1 MVGFLRACSSVLV
14 LVLAS
19 CGGGGGDGGAPPNGG
34 GAGGGGSTGNFPT
47 LVPSGSFQLP
57 AFTEPPDRSVTAGVQ
72 RGEVRTGA
80 GTTAPEGLTVEL
92 LDASNAASPRV
103 LGTGLT
109 DSSGAFSING
119 DVTSVGAANRL
130 LRVEVGGGVVLRA
143 FASGWTE
150 ITPGTEV
157 AVQELTRLQKAG
169 RFSGVATGPLAASQ
183 ESLSLVWLGSYV
195 TLPPGQAVASLLV
208 EMRFQ
213 AAWNSW
219 LDRLSKGATTGA
231 GDIAVLVPV
240 SDVTWPSLVTKGGL
254 PPAALRVQSGC
265 SSGLASD
272 NNSCAISA
280 ASDPDLR
287 EAFVVD
293 LLGAKLREETIST
306 DPLSNLLSQVG
317 DLPLLEFPAVV
328 GKRVLYDD
336 PRFVLSADTNI
347 HASVKITRRT
357 YPAQSTSALGGS
369 PQAIRVVL
377 DYEIAMLNM
386 TNGAQTDLLVR
397 EQRWFTPKGG
407 RIRIDS
413 IGLARSGTQVVNDSL
428 SVVAN
433 SLIGVTTLAPTIP
446 FAGVVDARA
455 LPLRHY
461 QAVYSA
467 AFDRV
472 YASSPDDGGK
482 ILELSAT
489 TLDTLRTL
497 SVGVVP
503 RSLAVSSDGQRL
515 FAGLDDGSIAEWS
528 VATLTQLSRTV
539 PMVDPYG
546 VAIDRVFSLAIDP
559 FDSRRVLALVGA
571 SSGSGRGAVAAFRNG
586 DLLLRD
592 APRFNALGWGWGYYT
607 PFTIAW
613 TSVPNEFLSMGIRG
627 PNQLNRFSV
636 GNTVFGELL
645 SVDFGEE
652 VGTIEIGG
660 EIVTDKGSVLDGATF
675 ANKRSL
681 TLAPLGLRDCSRM
694 EAGFSLCR
702 VKDDAFAP
710 PNLVLLTH
718 ATSDFV
724 GVYQPAV
731 ATVTNGCPE
740 RGVRENS
747 LGLDDL
753 RVASMGNRRLLAS
766 SLSAGADG
774 TQRCNLQI
782 WALRGVTQ

>member
-1 MVGFLRACSSVLV
+1 
-14 LVLAS
+14 
-19 CGGGGGDGGAPPNGG
+19 
-34 GAGGGGSTGNFPT
+34 
-47 LVPSGSFQLP
+47 
-57 AFTEPPDRSVTAGVQ
+57 
-72 RGEVRTGA
+72 
-80 GTTAPEGLTVEL
+80 VEL
-92 LDASNAASPRV
+92 LDASNTASPRV
-103 LGTGLT
+103 LATGLT
-109 DSSGAFSING
+109 DSNGAFSINA
-119 DVTSVGAANRL
+119 DVTGVGAANRW
-130 LRVEVGGGVVLRA
+130 LRVDVGGGALLRA

-183 ESLSLVWLGSYV
+183 ESLSLVWLGSYA
-195 TLPPGQAVASLLV
+195 TLPPGRAVASLLEEV
-208 EMRFQ
+208 RFQ
-213 AAWNSW
+213 AAWNRW
-219 LDRLSKGATTGA
+219 LDRLSKGATTDT

-254 PPAALRVQSGC
+254 PPVTLPIQSRCAA
-265 SSGLASD
+265 GLASD
-272 NNSCAISA
+272 SNSCGISTT
-280 ASDPDLR
+280 SDPDLG
-287 EAFVVD
+287 EAFLVD
-293 LLGAKLREETIST
+293 LVGAKLHGETIGT
-306 DPLSNLLSQVG
+306 DPLSKLLTQVG
-317 DLPLLEFPAVV
+317 DLALIEFPAVV

-336 PRFVLSADTNI
+336 PRFVLSADTSI

-369 PQAIRVVL
+369 PQAICVVL
-377 DYEIAMLNM
+377 DYEIAVLN
-386 TNGAQTDLLVR
+386 TTTGAQTDLLAR

-413 IGLARSGTQVVNDSL
+413 NGLARSGTQVVNDSL

-433 SLIGVTTLAPTIP
+433 SVTGVTTLAPMIP
-446 FAGVVDARA
+446 FAGVADVRA

-467 AFDRV
+467 ALDRV

-482 ILELSAT
+482 VLELSAS
-489 TLDTLRTL
+489 TLDTMRTL
-497 SVGVVP
+497 PVGVVP

-515 FAGLDDGSIAEWS
+515 FAGLDDGSVAEWS
-528 VATLTQLSRTV
+528 IATLTPLSRTA
-539 PMVDPYG
+539 PMVDPSG
-546 VAIDRVFSLAIDP
+546 VPIDRVFSLAIDP

-571 SSGSGRGAVAAFRNG
+571 SSVSGRGAVVAFRNG
-586 DLLLRD
+586 DVLSRD
-592 APRFNALGWGWGYYT
+592 APRFNAFGWGWGYYT

-613 TSVPNEFLSMGIRG
+613 TSVPNEFSSMGIRG
-627 PNQLNRFSV
+627 SNQLNRFSV
-636 GNTVFGELL
+636 SSTAFGELF
-645 SVDFGEE
+645 SVDLGEE
-652 VGTIEIGG
+652 VGTLEIDG
-660 EIVTDKGSVLDGATF
+660 EIVTDKGSVLDSATF
-675 ANKRSL
+675 VRKRTL
-681 TLAPLGLRDCSRM
+681 TLAPLGLRDCGRM

-702 VKDDAFAP
+702 VRDDAFAP

-718 ATSDFV
+718 ATSAFA

-740 RGVRENS
+740 RGIRENS

-753 RVASMGNRRLLAS
+753 RVAGIGNGRLLAS
-766 SLSAGADG
+766 SLSAGVDG